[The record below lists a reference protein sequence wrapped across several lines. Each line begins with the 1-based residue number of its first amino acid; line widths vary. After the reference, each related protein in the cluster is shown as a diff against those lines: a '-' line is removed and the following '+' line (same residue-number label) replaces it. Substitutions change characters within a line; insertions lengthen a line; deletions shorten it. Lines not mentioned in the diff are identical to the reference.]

1 MKYAHKNPALSVIH
15 TIISVKLSTFCS
27 ILRYQSLLKCTFFYL
42 TFKLFKLLAELIKY
56 FIFHY
61 QAQVTQAWLMN
72 HDCCLQSS
80 VCRQVLLFNINQ
92 SLLGW
97 GRWCE
102 YKCVV
107 MRPDNEM
114 ILAAARLKQRREI
127 EIINMNEPYLCLMHA
142 REILLLI
149 VLTIHNELT
158 YLFLQSWYRQLSSL
172 TGVNVTRF

>member
-1 MKYAHKNPALSVIH
+1 MIRSIRITMYEVCSQEPSIVSNTHHN
-15 TIISVKLSTFCS
+15 ISETVNF
-27 ILRYQSLLKCTFFYL
+27 LLNLEASEFAKMYFFYL
-42 TFKLFKLLAELIKY
+42 TFKLLTELIKY

-80 VCRQVLLFNINQ
+80 VWRQVLLFNINQ

-107 MRPDNEM
+107 MIPDNEM

-158 YLFLQSWYRQLSSL
+158 YLFLQS
-172 TGVNVTRF
+172 

>member
-1 MKYAHKNPALSVIH
+1 
-15 TIISVKLSTFCS
+15 
-27 ILRYQSLLKCTFFYL
+27 
-42 TFKLFKLLAELIKY
+42 
-56 FIFHY
+56 
-61 QAQVTQAWLMN
+61 MN

-80 VCRQVLLFNINQ
+80 VWRQVLLFNINQ

-107 MRPDNEM
+107 MIPDNEM

-158 YLFLQSWYRQLSSL
+158 YLLLQSWYSNCPLLLESMWQGSRITLFTHQSSL
-172 TGVNVTRF
+172 DWWRGMLLLLAQHSLNTEYVQQWQHIIDMFETLCAIQLIILHWCLPDHCS